1 MINSEIT
8 RHVSSKINE
17 FKVDLN
23 VHIRETIEQVISDQ
37 VLPTI
42 RETLG
47 EISSGARLKVDFTS
61 SERCITARKFV
72 IIYQNWIKLSNRNSH
87 NIENSFEPP
96 SSDEDYDKVILA
108 MTQ

>member
-72 IIYQNWIKLSNRNSH
+72 IIYQNWIKLLV
-87 NIENSFEPP
+87 IEI
-96 SSDEDYDKVILA
+96 VTILRTHLSLLVV
-108 MTQ
+108 MKITTR